1 MTTND
6 EPKSTRRYIT
16 ERRGHTWRKN
26 ERGEIDIMA
35 YNVGFHNG
43 PVCEKCGYGFC
54 HHCDEIPDEEC
65 TVPGD
70 PTPERT
76 KLPVPAAR
84 DLLRYALEGLDAMPE
99 DGEISVEDAWSLL
112 DGAICNNPEYSI
124 GGGYFTNELE
134 RIENGEYHVPA
145 PEF

>member
-1 MTTND
+1 MTT
-6 EPKSTRRYIT
+6 
-16 ERRGHTWRKN
+16 
-26 ERGEIDIMA
+26 
-35 YNVGFHNG
+35 
-43 PVCEKCGYGFC
+43 
-54 HHCDEIPDEEC
+54 
-65 TVPGD
+65 

-112 DGAICNNPEYSI
+112 DGAISNNPKYAV

-145 PEF
+145 PKV

>member
-99 DGEISVEDAWSLL
+99 DGEIDAWDLNDLL
-112 DGAICNNPEYSI
+112 FEAIKANPEYLV
-124 GGGYFTNELE
+124 GGLYFLSEVN
-134 RIENGEYHVPA
+134 RIDAGDYHVP
-145 PEF
+145 PEV